1 MHGRTPCVGAQAM
14 GFNCSISHKVAV
26 TAHLGEPATLIGAV
40 VLTLIPD

>member
-1 MHGRTPCVGAQAM
+1 M